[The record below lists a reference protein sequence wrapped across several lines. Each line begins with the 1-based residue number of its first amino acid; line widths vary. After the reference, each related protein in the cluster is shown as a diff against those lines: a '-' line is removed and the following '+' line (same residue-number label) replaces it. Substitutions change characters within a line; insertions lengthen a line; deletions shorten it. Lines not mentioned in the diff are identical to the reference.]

1 MKKNIAVLLVI
12 LTVLT
17 FTSCNSANP
26 KEPNDKISPTADE
39 AVLMKA
45 LEESPETV
53 GSDFAISYIDGS
65 NGVSITRYSGDDE
78 IVVIPS
84 HINNFPVEQIDQN
97 CFANNKTVK
106 AIKSGENVVTIG
118 RNAFGNCENLVMFE
132 ANEKLAIIDD
142 AAFIRCKKLTSVSLN
157 EGELSYIGHNAFAN
171 TDSLKKLYIP
181 TSVAYIV
188 DLFGKEYEGKTIV
201 GKKDSLAHEYALEN
215 NINFES

>member
-1 MKKNIAVLLVI
+1 MKKIIALLLVI

-17 FTSCNSANP
+17 FTSCNSTNP

-45 LEESPETV
+45 LEESPETA

-84 HINNFPVEQIDQN
+84 HINNSPVEQIEQN
-97 CFANNKTVK
+97 CFANNKAVK
-106 AIKSGENVVTIG
+106 AVKSGENVISIG
-118 RNAFGNCENLVMFE
+118 RNAFGSCENLIMFK
-132 ANEKLAIIDD
+132 ANEKLAIVDD

-157 EGELSYIGHNAFAN
+157 EELSYIGHDAFSN
-171 TDSLKKLYIP
+171 TESLKKLYIP
-181 TSVAYIV
+181 ASVEYIV
-188 DLFGKEYEGKTIV
+188 DLFGKDFETKTII
-201 GKKDSLAHEYALEN
+201 GKKDSVAHEYALEN